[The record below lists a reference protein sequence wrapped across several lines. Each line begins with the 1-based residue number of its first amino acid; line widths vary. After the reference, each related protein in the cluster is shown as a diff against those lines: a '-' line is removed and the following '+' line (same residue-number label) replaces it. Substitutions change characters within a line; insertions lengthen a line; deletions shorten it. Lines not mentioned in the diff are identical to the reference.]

1 MSVRRKL
8 FAAMAS
14 IIVAMSVLFVLVTLF
29 VVRATLEHVQ
39 IIDRSE
45 ETREWSELFA
55 GYYEQNGGSWNGVRN
70 SVTINEMAQRNPIVS
85 LLLLSPDRKTLFEAG
100 NAHAEAVYR
109 LGIQADVH
117 AGGET
122 VGKLYYYDPEAASV
136 SIMRIGI
143 SSSVTFL
150 LLAGAIVFAGVSLL
164 VAFLLSKRLTAPLRQ
179 LIPVLDRLGKGEL
192 GVQAPV
198 TTKDEFGR
206 IAESFNAMSG
216 QLQRAE
222 QARRNLVA
230 DVAHELRTPLTI
242 IRGKLDLVQQ
252 RGEPVEPES
261 LLPLQDDLIRLTRM
275 VDELHQL
282 SLAEARKLPLERK
295 PTNMREL
302 LERIAERI
310 TPDAEAKRIEVTIDS
325 SGDKPTADADPNR
338 MTQVFL
344 NLLVNAVRY
353 TPEDGKVAI
362 VIEEQPGRNGE
373 GGQMKIAIADSGIG
387 IESKHLPFLFDR
399 FYRTEEAR
407 TRHGGGMGLGLAIAK
422 EFVTAHGGSIEAAS
436 APGRGTTFTVTLPR
450 A

>member
-1 MSVRRKL
+1 MSVGRKL

-29 VVRATLEHVQ
+29 VVQGILEHVQ

-45 ETREWSELFA
+45 QTREWSRLFA
-55 GYYEQNGGSWNGVRN
+55 AYYEQNGESWDGVGQSEAVNEMIRRN
-70 SVTINEMAQRNPIVS
+70 PTVTI
-85 LLLLSPDRKTLFEAG
+85 LLLSPDGRKLFGAG
-100 NAHAEAVYR
+100 DAVDEAVYR
-109 LGIQADVH
+109 LGIRADVE
-117 AGGET
+117 AGAET
-122 VGKLYYYDPEAASV
+122 IGLLYYHDPEAASV

-143 SSSVTFL
+143 SHSVTFL
-150 LLAGAIVFAGVSLL
+150 LLVGAIVIAGVSLIVAYL
-164 VAFLLSKRLTAPLRQ
+164 VSKRLTAPLRQ

-192 GVQAPV
+192 GIQARV
-198 TTKDEFGR
+198 AAKDEFGTV
-206 IAESFNAMSG
+206 AESFNAMSG
-216 QLQRAE
+216 QLLRTE

-242 IRGKLDLVQQ
+242 IRGKLDLFQQ
-252 RGEPVEPES
+252 RGEPVEPER

-282 SLAEARKLPLERK
+282 SLAEARKLPLERN
-295 PTNMREL
+295 PTNMRAL

-310 TPDAEAKRIEVTIDS
+310 APDAEAKRIKVAID
-325 SGDKPTADADPNR
+325 GTDGQPLADVDPNR

-353 TPEDGKVAI
+353 TPEGGKVRI
-362 VIEEQPGRNGE
+362 VVEEQPGRNGK
-373 GGQMKIAIADSGIG
+373 GGQVTIVIADNGIG

-399 FYRTEEAR
+399 FYRAEEAR
-407 TRHGGGMGLGLAIAK
+407 TRYGGGMGLGLAIAK
-422 EFVTAHGGSIEAAS
+422 EFVSAHGGSIEAAS
-436 APGRGTTFTVTLPR
+436 APGLGTTFTVTLPR